1 MTQIGLNVPPGFT
14 ITTEACLAYLE
25 HEHLPDGLL
34 DEVRAGIKELE
45 RKSERL
51 LAAMEP
57 LLIVMMFLM
66 IGSLVVSIMI
76 PLMQATSGAMK

>member
-1 MTQIGLNVPPGFT
+1 MT
-14 ITTEACLAYLE
+14 E
-25 HEHLPDGLL
+25 
-34 DEVRAGIKELE
+34 ELE

-66 IGSLVVSIMI
+66 IGSLVVSIMF